1 MKNLFKILLLCLFT
15 INFTACKDHIP
26 EVEDL
31 PQEKINF
38 TYQVSDDIYQ
48 LDYYVGATIKFY
60 PTKPVSTACV
70 WNFGDGSEVVEGD
83 TVYHKFTT
91 AGRYVV
97 TLNANEATKANEIYI
112 SDIKP
117 IVTLIQEDSLC
128 EVMTSY
134 ISFEVELP
142 NPDNLEAEYQW
153 TFPDGTTNEAGE
165 AVASFVGLP
174 EDLGKVKFAKVGSQ
188 TVSLQVVLGGRNLEV
203 VKKNVQVALD
213 TVAPTLYYATVG
225 GNIMAVKIP
234 EVATE
239 GVVIEPYDMGVSAGQ
254 HMFNILCHENKL
266 YCLDA
271 GKQYYY
277 VNDVDGVMGDGQIT
291 IMAADAS
298 TIETMISNVGG
309 PAFQDPFFGFIE
321 NGNLYYSDR
330 NTGLITVPLS
340 TRNATYSAAAVPYW
354 LQNNTLGYYGK
365 GLSYGAI
372 SSNLIK
378 IDDTYYWGKI
388 YNGIGI
394 WRFKAGD
401 VLAAADDKAPAPES
415 GAVLANLGGTSYPKS
430 FIYNPTTQDFFF
442 TLCGTGEG
450 FYKCTIAEL
459 EGIKDTKTLPAAKL
473 FADGNG
479 CAQRTPDATNKD
491 YEGTSSE
498 PVGITQLALDE
509 VTGRVYF
516 ALRSGLSSVKSG
528 IVYYDP
534 ATDKLHY
541 LVEDVDAYG
550 VTINTNPSKLF

>member
-1 MKNLFKILLLCLFT
+1 MKNLFKLLLLCLFT
-15 INFTACKDHIP
+15 INFTACKEHIP

-31 PQEKINF
+31 PEEKLNF
-38 TYQVSDDIYQ
+38 TYLVSDATYT

-60 PTKPVSTACV
+60 PTVDVTTDCV
-70 WNFGDGSEVVEGD
+70 WNFGDGSEEVTGD
-83 TVYHKFTT
+83 SIEHKFTT
-91 AGRYVV
+91 AGTYVV
-97 TLNANEATKANEIYI
+97 TLKANGYTKSNEIYI

-142 NPDNLEAEYQW
+142 NPDNLPAEYQW
-153 TFPDGTTNEAGE
+153 TFPEGTTNEAGE
-165 AVASFVGLP
+165 AVASFIGLP
-174 EDLGKVKFAKVGSQ
+174 SELGKIKFAKVGSQ
-188 TVSLQVVLGGRNLEV
+188 TVALQVLLGGRPLEV

-234 EVATE
+234 ATPTE
-239 GVVIEPYDMGVSAGQ
+239 GVVIEPYDMGVSSGQ
-254 HMFNILCHENKL
+254 HMFNMLCHENKL

-277 VNDVDGVMGDGQIT
+277 INDEDGVLGDGQIT

-309 PAFQDPFFGFIE
+309 HAFQDPFFGYIE

-330 NTGLITVPLS
+330 NTGIITVPLS
-340 TRNATYSAAAVPYW
+340 TRNATYSATDFPYW
-354 LQNNTLGYYGK
+354 VQNNTLGYYGN

-372 SSNLIK
+372 SSTLLK
-378 IDDTYYWGKI
+378 IDDTYYWGKTF
-388 YNGIGI
+388 NGKGI
-394 WRFKAGD
+394 WRFKAAD
-401 VLAAADDKAPAPES
+401 ILSAADANAPVPES
-415 GAVLANLGGTSYPKS
+415 GVVLTGMGLPKG
-430 FIYNPTTQDFFF
+430 FTYNPTTQEFFL
-442 TLCGTGEG
+442 TMWGTGEG
-450 FYKCTIAEL
+450 FYKMTISEL
-459 EGIKDTKTLPAAKL
+459 EAIKDVKGLATYAKYFEDSKKGCVQRVPTASTKDTEGVA
-473 FADGNG
+473 
-479 CAQRTPDATNKD
+479 PD
-491 YEGTSSE
+491 E

-516 ALRSGLSSVKSG
+516 ALRSDAVKSG

-534 ATDKLHY
+534 ATDNLHY
-541 LVEDVDAYG
+541 LIEDVEAYA
-550 VTINTNPSKLF
+550 VTINPNPSKLF

>member
-1 MKNLFKILLLCLFT
+1 MKNLFKLLLLCLFT

-26 EVEDL
+26 EVEEL
-31 PQEKINF
+31 PEDKINF
-38 TYQVSDDIYQ
+38 TYQVSDDVYQ

-60 PTKPVSTACV
+60 PTRPVSTDCV
-70 WNFGDGSEVVEGD
+70 WNFGDGSEAVVGD

-97 TLNANEATKANEIYI
+97 TLNANEATKTNEIYI

-117 IVTLIQEDSLC
+117 IVTLIQYDSLC

-153 TFPDGTTNEAGE
+153 TFPEGTTNEAGE

-213 TVAPTLYYATVG
+213 TLAPTLYYATVG

-234 EVATE
+234 ATPTE

-309 PAFQDPFFGFIE
+309 PAFQDPFFGFID

-340 TRNATYSAAAVPYW
+340 TRNATYSAAAFPYW

-401 VLAAADDKAPAPES
+401 ILAAADDKAPAPAS
-415 GAVLANLGGTSYPKS
+415 GAVLSNLGGTSYPKS

-459 EGIKDTKTLPAAKL
+459 EGIKDTKTLPAAKT

-479 CAQRTPDATNKD
+479 CTQRTPDATNKD
-491 YEGTSSE
+491 FEGTSSE
-498 PVGITQLALDE
+498 PVGITQLAIDE

-516 ALRSGLSSVKSG
+516 ALRSGSAAVKSG

-534 ATDKLHY
+534 ETDQLHY
-541 LVEDVDAYG
+541 LVEGVDAYG
-550 VTINTNPSKLF
+550 VTINPTLSKLF